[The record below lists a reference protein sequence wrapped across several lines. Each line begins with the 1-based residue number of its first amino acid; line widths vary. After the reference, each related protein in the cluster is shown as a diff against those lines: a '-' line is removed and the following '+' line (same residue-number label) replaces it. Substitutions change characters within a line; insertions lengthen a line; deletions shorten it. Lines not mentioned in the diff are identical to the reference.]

1 MKFSVGLP
9 KICDSFLGH
18 ITENAP
24 HIYEV
29 YFSWGDFPSGRSS
42 QTESQEYTEWEM
54 IDKQREAL
62 KAISDAGIK
71 LNLLF
76 NANCYGEESLSKDFF
91 GKVGDTVDYIG
102 ENFNLSSVTT
112 TSPLVAKFIKKNFE
126 NLETRASVNME
137 IGSVQGMEYLSD
149 WFDGF
154 YMKRELNRNFDAI
167 KNIHSWTSSN
177 SKKLY
182 MLANSGCLNFCS
194 AHIFH
199 DNLVAHESEIAKMDN
214 AYKFEGICRSFLK
227 KEENYKRIMDYTN
240 FVRPEDISKYEPFF
254 ESAKLATRVHNN
266 PKLVLSSYISGRYSG
281 DLLQLLEPAHS
292 IYPYV
297 LENGDP
303 VKLVKIQDSIIY

>member
-9 KICDSFLGH
+9 KVCDSFLGY
-18 ITENAP
+18 ITENAR
-24 HIYEV
+24 HIHEV

-42 QTESQEYTEWEM
+42 QTESAEYTKWELVDM
-54 IDKQREAL
+54 QRQAL
-62 KAISDAGIK
+62 QEIAKAGIK

-76 NANCYGEESLSKDFF
+76 NANCYGDESLSKDFF

-102 ENFNLSSVTT
+102 ENFGLASVTT
-112 TSPLVAKFIKKNFE
+112 TSPLVAKFIKKNFADIS
-126 NLETRASVNME
+126 TRASVNME
-137 IGSVQGMEYLSD
+137 IGSVQGMEYLAE
-149 WFDGF
+149 WFDGY
-154 YMKRELNRNFDAI
+154 YMKRELNRDFDAI
-167 KNIHSWTSSN
+167 KKLHSWASSN
-177 SKKLY
+177 GKKLF

-199 DNLVAHESEIAKMDN
+199 DNLVAHESQIAKMDN
-214 AYKFEGICRSFLK
+214 AYMFEGVCRSFLK
-227 KEENYKRIMDYTN
+227 KEENYKKIMEYTN
-240 FVRPEDISKYEPFF
+240 FVRPEDISAYEPFF
-254 ESAKLATRVHNN
+254 ESAKLATRVHKN

-303 VKLVKIQDSIIY
+303 VRLVKIQDNIIY